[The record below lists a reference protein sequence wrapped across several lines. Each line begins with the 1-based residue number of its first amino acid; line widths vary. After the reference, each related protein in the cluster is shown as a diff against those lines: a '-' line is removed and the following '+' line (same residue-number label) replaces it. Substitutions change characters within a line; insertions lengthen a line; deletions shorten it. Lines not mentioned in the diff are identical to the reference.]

1 MSGIFYNNFNLLLN
15 FAANKIKM
23 EDIFISHI
31 HINEVRHLKNI
42 DIPLSDAHRQHL
54 ILTGKNGSGKTSL
67 LEQLRLQYEQGI
79 QNKGFQRIPTL
90 KTDILSFEAH
100 IQELNASFLMKNE
113 AEAMKI
119 KSQIES
125 IENSIDNLN
134 KQLKNF
140 EQLDVTLKN
149 VLNVSE
155 EYEKGDFVLAY
166 FDAKRTVS
174 MKKPIGVNKVQ
185 LKDTYSI
192 TEKPSADFIQYIVN
206 LKADRSF
213 ARDDNDVSTIKEV
226 DNWFVQFENSLKQIF
241 DEKNL
246 KLRFDR
252 KNYNFDIVLNG
263 RSFDF
268 MTLSDGYSSVLN
280 IVIEIMMR
288 MENKNA
294 RNYNIQ
300 GIVFIDEIETHLHID
315 LQKKILPFL
324 ITFFPK
330 IQFIVTTHS
339 PFVLTSIDNAVVF
352 DLEKQLKL
360 ENLSGYSSEA
370 IVESYFQS
378 DKYSELLKAQVA
390 RYKELLNKANPTLE
404 QEDEIESLRRYFRQL
419 PKFLAPELQLT
430 INQLELAHLNA

>member
-1 MSGIFYNNFNLLLN
+1 
-15 FAANKIKM
+15 M

-42 DIPLSDAHRQHL
+42 DIPLSDTHRQHL
-54 ILTGKNGSGKTSL
+54 ILTGKNGSGKTSV
-67 LEQLRLQYEQGI
+67 LEQLKFQCEQGI
-79 QNKGFQRIPTL
+79 QLKGFQEIPTFKQNIIVL
-90 KTDILSFEAH
+90 EKELTR
-100 IQELNASFLMKNE
+100 LNALIINEDENKSLHTKN
-113 AEAMKI
+113 
-119 KSQIES
+119 QIRNQQNA
-125 IENSIDNLN
+125 IQNYKTKL
-134 KQLKNF
+134 KQY
-140 EQLDVTLKN
+140 EQLDLTLKN
-149 VLNVSE
+149 VSDISDAYQN
-155 EYEKGDFVLAY
+155 GDFILAY

-174 MKKPIGVNKVQ
+174 MKKPTGVNKVQ
-185 LKDTYSI
+185 LKNTYAIS
-192 TEKPSADFIQYIVN
+192 EKPSADFIQYIVN

-226 DNWFVQFENSLKQIF
+226 DNWFIQFENSLKQIF

-246 KLRFDR
+246 KLKFDR
-252 KNYNFDIVLNG
+252 KNYNFDIVLDG

-288 MENKNA
+288 MENKSA
-294 RNYNIQ
+294 KNYNIQ

-324 ITFFPK
+324 ISFFPK

-339 PFVLTSIDNAVVF
+339 PFVLTSIDNTVVF
-352 DLEKQLKL
+352 DLEKQIKL

-378 DKYSELLKAQVA
+378 DKYSDLLKAQVA
-390 RYKELLNKANPTLE
+390 RYKELLDKANPSIE

>member
-1 MSGIFYNNFNLLLN
+1 
-15 FAANKIKM
+15 M

-42 DIPLSDAHRQHL
+42 DIPLSDTHRQHL
-54 ILTGKNGSGKTSL
+54 ILTGKNGSGKTSV
-67 LEQLRLQYEQGI
+67 LEQLKFQCEQGI
-79 QNKGFQRIPTL
+79 QLKGFQEIPTFKQNIIVL
-90 KTDILSFEAH
+90 EKELTR
-100 IQELNASFLMKNE
+100 LNALIINEDENKSLHTKN
-113 AEAMKI
+113 
-119 KSQIES
+119 QIRNQQNA
-125 IENSIDNLN
+125 IQNYKTKL
-134 KQLKNF
+134 KQY
-140 EQLDVTLKN
+140 EQLDLTLKN
-149 VLNVSE
+149 VSDISDAYQN
-155 EYEKGDFVLAY
+155 GDFILAY

-174 MKKPIGVNKVQ
+174 MKKPTGVNKVQ
-185 LKDTYSI
+185 LKNTYAIS
-192 TEKPSADFIQYIVN
+192 EKPSADFIQYIVN

-226 DNWFVQFENSLKQIF
+226 DNWFIQFENSLKQIF

-246 KLRFDR
+246 KLKFDR
-252 KNYNFDIVLNG
+252 KNYNFDIVLDG

-288 MENKNA
+288 MENKSA
-294 RNYNIQ
+294 KNYNIQ

-324 ITFFPK
+324 ISFFPK

-339 PFVLTSIDNAVVF
+339 PFVLTSIDNTVVF
-352 DLEKQLKL
+352 DLEKQIKL

-378 DKYSELLKAQVA
+378 DKYSDLLKAQVA
-390 RYKELLNKANPTLE
+390 RYKELLDKANPSIE
-404 QEDEIESLRRYFRQL
+404 QEDEIESLRRYFREL

>member
-1 MSGIFYNNFNLLLN
+1 
-15 FAANKIKM
+15 
-23 EDIFISHI
+23 
-31 HINEVRHLKNI
+31 
-42 DIPLSDAHRQHL
+42 
-54 ILTGKNGSGKTSL
+54 
-67 LEQLRLQYEQGI
+67 
-79 QNKGFQRIPTL
+79 
-90 KTDILSFEAH
+90 
-100 IQELNASFLMKNE
+100 
-113 AEAMKI
+113 
-119 KSQIES
+119 
-125 IENSIDNLN
+125 
-134 KQLKNF
+134 
-140 EQLDVTLKN
+140 
-149 VLNVSE
+149 
-155 EYEKGDFVLAY
+155 
-166 FDAKRTVS
+166 
-174 MKKPIGVNKVQ
+174 
-185 LKDTYSI
+185 
-192 TEKPSADFIQYIVN
+192 
-206 LKADRSF
+206 
-213 ARDDNDVSTIKEV
+213 
-226 DNWFVQFENSLKQIF
+226 
-241 DEKNL
+241 
-246 KLRFDR
+246 
-252 KNYNFDIVLNG
+252 
-263 RSFDF
+263 
-268 MTLSDGYSSVLN
+268 
-280 IVIEIMMR
+280 MMR